1 MNSLPSNETS
11 VAQSDE
17 GSNVVFG
24 RTADGLLAARI
35 GADDAFAM
43 VPCSGGEYTVVSAWR
58 LRRPTDEWKRSDFYI
73 HFGLVSDEAAFRAR
87 VEEQAEHR
95 RELKRLD
102 RQTMASRDSTPWGTS
117 EGATIHADG
126 IVQHTTPGHGGF
138 CLTPERNADVTAS
151 FRRNDGWYEEDCE
164 WAIVALSFPE
174 HFTAYERRCADE
186 TVRHSWPDEW
196 EALLGRVLE
205 PGESTVKD
213 RRTFEHE
220 HAGDWIVVSAI
231 RSDQAPG
238 MTEVIATRGGK
249 RSSGSPERRFLVPSQ
264 EYGGSGGRFGFV
276 IDEAR
281 HAPYDGPSSFVGW
294 RERART

>member
-11 VAQSDE
+11 VAQPDDCSD
-17 GSNVVFG
+17 VVFG

-35 GADDAFAM
+35 GEDDAFAM
-43 VPCSGGEYTVVSAWR
+43 VLCSGGEYTVVSAWR
-58 LRRPTDEWKRSDFYI
+58 LRCPIKEWKQSDFYI
-73 HFGLVSDEAAFRAR
+73 HFGAVSDETAFRAR

-95 RELKRLD
+95 RELKRLA
-102 RQTMASRDSTPWGTS
+102 RQTFASKDSTPWGTS
-117 EGATIHADG
+117 ECATVHAKG
-126 IVQHTTPGHGGF
+126 IVRHTTPGHGGF

-151 FRRNDGWYEEDCE
+151 LRRNDGWYEEDCE

-174 HFTAYERRCADE
+174 HLTAYEHRCAGE
-186 TVRHSWPDEW
+186 TVRHCWPDEW
-196 EALLGRVLE
+196 EALFGRALA

-213 RRTFEHE
+213 RRTFERE
-220 HAGDWIVVSAI
+220 HAGSWIVISAI

-238 MTEVIATRGGK
+238 MTEVIATRGGQ
-249 RSSGSPERRFLVPSQ
+249 RGTGSPERRFLVPSQ

-281 HAPYDGPSSFVGW
+281 HTPYDGPSSFVGW
-294 RERART
+294 QGRTQT